1 MYNSKELMNLV
12 DPMLYGNFPENEA
25 IRFLKVGLLCV
36 QEKSKLR
43 PQMSTAIKMMNGE
56 TNIDGD
62 DVEISQPGLIGDIM
76 DVKVGRRSSSKSMT
90 ENGS

>member
-36 QEKSKLR
+36 QEKSKHR

-56 TNIDGD
+56 INIDD
-62 DVEISQPGLIGDIM
+62 DDISQPGLIGDIM